1 MSFPRFHLA
10 VSAVLAGS
18 LLLGSVPLAT
28 AVSAPAPGLPCAS
41 ADFGKQVPW
50 KVPNGRGTQLVCVP
64 ADAGGDHVPEV
75 TGEKLLDKVLD
86 PAVVQHVWTV
96 WTDPAPTKF
105 TGSNLTNL
113 ASNGIPRDIAGAYQV
128 AGIDPCKINA
138 RSIDKMVSLSYGRN
152 GLLGRR
158 SPGMPDSLGKLTVAV
173 VPMVPSNLNVNLAGD
188 SATGIDTNTNTQL
201 ANPVT
206 WQGITAGV
214 RNNIEQYLKDYFQE
228 QSYGRMTLE
237 FVYYPKIIQ
246 GTLNQGLYKQA
257 DETADYGTQA
267 VAMTQA
273 FRSIPLSWWNNEG
286 KNVDILWGV
295 EWGKPGAYLW
305 QDPRSFAADGSI
317 SKFETIATPAGNFRG
332 FILTPVNLPVRDKP
346 LIAHEF
352 AHAMRLPD
360 MYQRKTNTVSSRM
373 AAAIGRLSSGYT
385 ISGMLGWSRYINR
398 WLSDEQ
404 VECVTGDRLLSTKG
418 EYVDISLTPLQSPST
433 KGANK
438 RLAVIPLTELGTAIM
453 VESWRPEGSD
463 AALQPNSIT
472 GTGADGALV
481 YLMDARDSASSGV
494 DVTGSWPYT
503 GAPVIL
509 YRENT
514 ETVLPSTSGVPS
526 ACEGIPDETV
536 DGVTT
541 AGVDTT
547 ACNLAL
553 QAEIRSQAFLT
564 KTEQQAAGETAGYIA
579 RYPVRILAPVRA
591 NDACGLSTGAGMAW
605 MNRELTIE
613 LISRSDKGDRVR
625 IGLAK
630 RTC

>member
-1 MSFPRFHLA
+1 MAIPCRRLILPA
-10 VSAVLAGS
+10 S
-18 LLLGSVPLAT
+18 LSIALVFGFVPAAPAAQT
-28 AVSAPAPGLPCAS
+28 PAPGVPCAS
-41 ADFGKQVPW
+41 AELGKQVPW

-64 ADAGGDHVPEV
+64 ADGGGDHVPSV
-75 TGEKLLDKVLD
+75 TEGKFIDKAVD
-86 PAVVQHVWTV
+86 PTVAGYVWTV

-105 TGSNLTNL
+105 TGANLTDL
-113 ASNGIPRDIAGAYQV
+113 SSAGIPRDIAGSYQV
-128 AGIDPCKINA
+128 QGIGPCKVNA
-138 RSIDKMVSLSYGRN
+138 RSIDNLVSMSYGRN

-188 SATGIDTNTNTQL
+188 SATGVNTDTNTAL

-246 GTLNQGLYKQA
+246 GTVNQGLYKKA
-257 DETADYGTQA
+257 DGTPDFGTQA
-267 VAMTQA
+267 VAMSQA
-273 FRSIPLSWWNNEG
+273 FRSLPQSWWNNEG

-305 QDPRSFAADGSI
+305 QDPRSFAADGTI

-332 FILTPVNLPVRDKP
+332 FILTPVSLPVTDRP

-352 AHAMRLPD
+352 AHSMRLPD

-404 VECVTGDRLLSTKG
+404 VECVTGDRLSSTRG
-418 EYVDISLTPLQSPST
+418 EYVDISLTPLQRPST
-433 KGANK
+433 KAANK
-438 RLAVIPLTELGTAIM
+438 RIAVIPLTELGTAIM

-463 AALQPNSIT
+463 AALQPNSIA

-481 YLMDARDSASSGV
+481 YLMDARDSAGSGV

-514 ETVLPSTSGVPS
+514 ETVLPSTSGVPP
-526 ACEGIPDETV
+526 ACEGIPDVTV
-536 DGVTT
+536 GGVTT
-541 AGVDTT
+541 PGVDTT

-564 KTEQQAAGETAGYIA
+564 KTADQSGGQTAGHIA
-579 RYPVRILAPVRA
+579 RYNVRVLAPVRA
-591 NDACGLSTGAGMAW
+591 NDPCGLSTADKSAW

-613 LISRSDKGDRVR
+613 LIARSDKGDRVR
-625 IGLAK
+625 IGLGK